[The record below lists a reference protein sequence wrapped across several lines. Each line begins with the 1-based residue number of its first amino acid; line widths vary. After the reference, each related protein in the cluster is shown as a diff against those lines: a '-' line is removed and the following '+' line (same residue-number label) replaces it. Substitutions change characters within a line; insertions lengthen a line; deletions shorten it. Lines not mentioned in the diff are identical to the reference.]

1 MARKIQYLC
10 NMEIMLKKF
19 CKKYKLPE
27 KSLFELLSHMEEI
40 SFSKGELI
48 IEKGERNSNF
58 YLIKKGIWRAYYLA
72 DGTENS
78 LWFAP
83 PGDAAFSSW
92 GYVDDKPSQVNIESV
107 NDSTAY
113 CISKAKLEALFA
125 HSIEMAN
132 FGRKIF
138 EREILSVDAS
148 TLAYGTP
155 PTAKERTAEILGLI
169 PVYHSAII
177 KPHTCR
183 TEGKRG
189 CVKIKKR
196 PLFAPLS
203 NKNYTDFTEKE

>member
-1 MARKIQYLC
+1 
-10 NMEIMLKKF
+10 MEIMLKKF

-27 KSLFELLSHMEEI
+27 KSLFELLSHMEEVA
-40 SFSKGELI
+40 FSKGELI

-78 LWFAP
+78 LWFVS

-113 CISKAKLEALFA
+113 CISKVKLEALFA

-148 TLAYGTP
+148 TRAYGAP
-155 PTAKERTAEILGLI
+155 PNAK
-169 PVYHSAII
+169 
-177 KPHTCR
+177 
-183 TEGKRG
+183 
-189 CVKIKKR
+189 
-196 PLFAPLS
+196 
-203 NKNYTDFTEKE
+203 

>member
-78 LWFAP
+78 LWFAT

-113 CISKAKLEALFA
+113 CISKTKLEALHTLSKWQTSA
-125 HSIEMAN
+125 
-132 FGRKIF
+132 
-138 EREILSVDAS
+138 ERFLNVKFCQWTLRHWLMGHHPPPKSV
-148 TLAYGTP
+148 
-155 PTAKERTAEILGLI
+155 I
-169 PVYHSAII
+169 
-177 KPHTCR
+177 
-183 TEGKRG
+183 
-189 CVKIKKR
+189 
-196 PLFAPLS
+196 
-203 NKNYTDFTEKE
+203 

>member
-1 MARKIQYLC
+1 
-10 NMEIMLKKF
+10 MEIMLKKF

-27 KSLFELLSHMEEI
+27 KSLFELLSHMEEVD
-40 SFSKGELI
+40 FSKGELI

-78 LWFAP
+78 LWFVS

-113 CISKAKLEALFA
+113 CISKVKLEALFA

-148 TLAYGTP
+148 KLAYGAP
-155 PTAKERTAEILGLI
+155 PTAKERYLTLMEENPGTIAGCTAEIPGFI

-183 TEGKRG
+183 TEKKREY
-189 CVKIKKR
+189 VKIR
-196 PLFAPLS
+196 NTYCLFL
-203 NKNYTDFTEKE
+203 Y

>member
-1 MARKIQYLC
+1 
-10 NMEIMLKKF
+10 MEIMLKKF

-78 LWFAP
+78 LWFAT

-155 PTAKERTAEILGLI
+155 PTAKERYLTLMEENPELLQDVPLKYLASYLYITPQSLSRIRAGL
-169 PVYHSAII
+169 
-177 KPHTCR
+177 R
-183 TEGKRG
+183 
-189 CVKIKKR
+189 
-196 PLFAPLS
+196 
-203 NKNYTDFTEKE
+203 EKDDVSK

>member
-1 MARKIQYLC
+1 
-10 NMEIMLKKF
+10 MEIMLKKF

-78 LWFAP
+78 LWFAT

-148 TLAYGTP
+148 TLAYRTP
-155 PTAKERTAEILGLI
+155 HPPPKSVI
-169 PVYHSAII
+169 
-177 KPHTCR
+177 
-183 TEGKRG
+183 
-189 CVKIKKR
+189 
-196 PLFAPLS
+196 
-203 NKNYTDFTEKE
+203 

>member
-1 MARKIQYLC
+1 
-10 NMEIMLKKF
+10 MEIMLKKF

-78 LWFAP
+78 LWFAT

-155 PTAKERTAEILGLI
+155 PTAEILGLI

-189 CVKIKKR
+189 CVKIKKC
-196 PLFAPLS
+196 PLFVSLS

>member
-1 MARKIQYLC
+1 
-10 NMEIMLKKF
+10 MEIMLKKF

-78 LWFAP
+78 LWFAT

-113 CISKAKLEALFA
+113 CISKAKLEA
-125 HSIEMAN
+125 
-132 FGRKIF
+132 
-138 EREILSVDAS
+138 
-148 TLAYGTP
+148 P
-155 PTAKERTAEILGLI
+155 
-169 PVYHSAII
+169 
-177 KPHTCR
+177 
-183 TEGKRG
+183 
-189 CVKIKKR
+189 
-196 PLFAPLS
+196 
-203 NKNYTDFTEKE
+203 